1 MNDSKPK
8 LLNFKSDNAERKF
21 WSQHSLEEFSD
32 ELEDLDIQIRPVRTE
47 QIALRLYKNDLE
59 SLKKLAKRR
68 GVGHT
73 TLARSIVEQ
82 WLVAKRGTAKRIP
95 GRSLRSRPPSCEV
108 VGCVDV

>member
-1 MNDSKPK
+1 MNDRKPK
-8 LLNFKSDNAERKF
+8 LPNFKSDYAERKF

-32 ELEDLDIQIRPVRTE
+32 ELEDLDTQIRPARTE

-82 WLVAKRGTAKRIP
+82 WLVAIISGNNSRLPHPVGFAIGP
-95 GRSLRSRPPSCEV
+95 YDGR
-108 VGCVDV
+108 